1 MANLMAVLDRRLW
14 PGLMVA
20 VLVGCGLVTATADRG
35 FARHSDT
42 SLVMMEEDGCSWC
55 QRWHEEIGVVYGRTP
70 EGQLA
75 PLRIVDVHAPVP
87 TDLDFLKPA
96 YFTPT
101 FILVS
106 DGTEIGRIQ
115 GYPGEDFFW
124 ALLGQLL
131 AKLPSEALK
140 AETIQ

>member
-1 MANLMAVLDRRLW
+1 MANLKTVLDRRLW
-14 PGLMVA
+14 LGLMAA
-20 VLVGCGLVTATADRG
+20 VLMACGLVVTADSG
-35 FARHSDT
+35 LAGHPDT
-42 SLVMMEEDGCSWC
+42 ALVMMEEDGCSWC

-75 PLRIVDVHAPVP
+75 PLRIVDVHTPVP
-87 TDLDFLKPA
+87 TDLGFLKPA

-106 DGTEIGRIQ
+106 DGMEVGRIQ

-140 AETIQ
+140 AEMVQ